1 MFELIMAVGLAIL
14 ISAFCSVAEA
24 VLYSVP
30 WSFIERL
37 RKEGARA
44 GETLAHLRNNIDRPI
59 TAILTLN
66 TIANTAG
73 AAVAG
78 AAATRVLGTE
88 NLVYFSIAFT
98 LAILILSEV
107 LPKTIGVM
115 YTRTLA
121 PFLAR
126 PLLVLV
132 WVLRP
137 AIVLVGTVIRGV
149 QKNRKH
155 QETSAEDLL
164 ATISLAHRA
173 GGIEAREA
181 ISMQNILSLD
191 KKTVREIMTP
201 RTVIFSLPVGLTVGE
216 AKQRDTH
223 WPHSRIPVYDNDDTE
238 DLIGLV
244 YRRQLLEA
252 LANAQD
258 DRQLS
263 ELMKPVRFVVDSM
276 TLDKLLVRFL
286 ESRVHLF
293 VVLDEYGGLSGV
305 VSLEDVLEEILGN
318 EIVDETDQVVDMREL
333 ARQQRQSLSKARTEG
348 KGKCSRSSS
357 NLPGGSSG
365 EKDSI

>member
-1 MFELIMAVGLAIL
+1 MLELILAVGLAIL

-30 WSFIERL
+30 WSCIERL
-37 RKEGARA
+37 RKDGKRS
-44 GETLAHLRNNIDRPI
+44 GEALAQLRNNIDRPI

-78 AAATRVLGTE
+78 AAATTVLGAQ

-98 LAILILSEV
+98 LAILIFSEV
-107 LPKTIGVM
+107 LPKTVGVM

-121 PFLAR
+121 PVLAR
-126 PLLVLV
+126 PLQVLV

-137 AIVLVGTVIRGV
+137 AIVVIGSVVRGL
-149 QKNRKH
+149 QKKQKRH
-155 QETSAEDLL
+155 ETSTEDLL

-201 RTVIFSLPVGLTVGE
+201 RTVIFSLPVGLTVGQ
-216 AKQRDTH
+216 ARDRDVN
-223 WPHSRIPVYDNDDTE
+223 WPHSRIPVYDNEDTE

-252 LANAQD
+252 MANGQD
-258 DRQLS
+258 DKLLG
-263 ELMKPVRFVVDSM
+263 ELMKPVRFVIDSM

-333 ARQQRQSLSKARTEG
+333 ARQQRRDLSRPRADREG
-348 KGKCSRSSS
+348 IRSGTSADASKECSG
-357 NLPGGSSG
+357 P
-365 EKDSI
+365 KDKS

>member
-1 MFELIMAVGLAIL
+1 MIELVLAVGLAIL
-14 ISAFCSVAEA
+14 ISAFCSIAEA

-37 RKEGARA
+37 RKDGKRS
-44 GETLAHLRNNIDRPI
+44 GGILAQLRSNVDRPI

-78 AAATRVLGTE
+78 AAATRVLGPH
-88 NLVYFSIAFT
+88 NLIYFSIAFT
-98 LAILILSEV
+98 LAILIFSEV
-107 LPKTIGVM
+107 LPKTVGVM
-115 YTRTLA
+115 YNRTLA
-121 PFLAR
+121 PVLAK

-132 WVLRP
+132 WLLRP
-137 AIVLVGTVIRGV
+137 VIVVIGFVVKGV
-149 QKNRKH
+149 QNKQKRN
-155 QETSAEDLL
+155 ETSAEDLL
-164 ATISLAHRA
+164 ATISLTHRA

-201 RTVIFSLPVGLTVGE
+201 RTVIFSLPVDITVAE
-216 AKQRDTH
+216 ARERDIH
-223 WPHSRIPVYDNDDTE
+223 WPHSRIPVYDHDDTE

-244 YRRQLLEA
+244 YRRQMLEA
-252 LANAQD
+252 LANDQD
-258 DRQLS
+258 DKSLL

-333 ARQQRQSLSKARTEG
+333 ARQQRRKLTR
-348 KGKCSRSSS
+348 
-357 NLPGGSSG
+357 PGPEAPPSAGGGTRRAGTGSG
-365 EKDSI
+365 QKDKS

>member
-1 MFELIMAVGLAIL
+1 MIELVLAVSLAIL

-37 RKEGARA
+37 RKDGKRS
-44 GETLAHLRNNIDRPI
+44 GGVLAQLRSNVDRPI

-78 AAATRVLGTE
+78 AAATKVLGPE

-98 LAILILSEV
+98 LAILIFSEV
-107 LPKTIGVM
+107 LPKTVGVM
-115 YTRTLA
+115 YNQTLA
-121 PFLAR
+121 PMLAK
-126 PLLVLV
+126 PLLALV
-132 WVLRP
+132 WLLRP
-137 AIVLVGTVIRGV
+137 AIAVIGLVVRGM
-149 QKNRKH
+149 QKNQKRN
-155 QETSAEDLL
+155 ETSAEDLL
-164 ATISLAHRA
+164 ATISLTHRA
-173 GGIEAREA
+173 GGIETREA
-181 ISMQNILSLD
+181 ISLQNILSLD

-201 RTVIFSLPVGLTVGE
+201 RTVIFSLPAEITV
-216 AKQRDTH
+216 AQARQRDLT
-223 WPHSRIPVYDNDDTE
+223 WPHSRIPVYDNGDTE

-244 YRRQLLEA
+244 YRRQMLEA
-252 LANAQD
+252 LANDQD
-258 DRQLS
+258 DTPLF

-276 TLDKLLVRFL
+276 ALDKLLVRFL

-333 ARQQRQSLSKARTEG
+333 ARQQRRNLARSG
-348 KGKCSRSSS
+348 HDGGAPAKGRASETD
-357 NLPGGSSG
+357 GGSG
-365 EKDSI
+365 KKDKS